1 MGTVLT
7 TLAYLLNDGMNYS
20 ALGCRDGRVESDERC
35 FMDVWVPCSNWGKT
49 PYAPPYVLPEFI
61 GSGVP
66 AAELPVP
73 MLLHEAFDART
84 FPRLESNLQAFEGG
98 MLKAGKWLNG
108 SIERMRALGLL
119 EENAAWALASE
130 KRYNLHMKTYLESCA
145 PLHRSMLLRGC

>member
-1 MGTVLT
+1 
-7 TLAYLLNDGMNYS
+7 
-20 ALGCRDGRVESDERC
+20 
-35 FMDVWVPCSNWGKT
+35 
-49 PYAPPYVLPEFI
+49 
-61 GSGVP
+61 
-66 AAELPVP
+66 

-108 SIERMRALGLL
+108 SIERMRTLGVL

-145 PLHRSMLLRGC
+145 PLHRSICFSADADRRGCTDRLDPAVSGYEWWLVCDIALIRFCRSLA